1 MTTLISET
9 KTTRG
14 NVTTLMVA
22 LLAACVAFQLNAS
35 MLSPALV
42 TMGNELHT
50 DQAVIGLSQTWF
62 FTAAALFSLFL
73 PRLSDIVGRKK
84 ILLGMMLLMA
94 VGSVIAAMAPDV
106 TWLFVGR
113 IIQGVSGPTVPL
125 CLIMLRS
132 AVNNPRKYG
141 TLMGLITAVN
151 GGVAGV
157 DSFVGGYFAEHFG
170 FRSIFWL
177 MVGLAVV
184 ATALIALLAGESK
197 PAAGTTMDWLGVFF
211 IVIAVG
217 ALLTALNEGSKL
229 VGAFSSGTLMLAI
242 GLIVVAVAAF
252 AAFWTVE
259 KRMVEK
265 RTVEKRAKEPMVETI
280 HLRQRSTWAPLLT
293 TTLAMTGI
301 FAVINGIVPAY
312 VQAAAPGFGVGPTE
326 MALMILTP
334 YALLGWVFGPIS
346 GRLAPVLGYTKVLR
360 IGMLGSI
367 AALAIIAFF
376 GLGSLPLMIAGTA
389 LLGIMYAGTVN
400 IMLNGLGVVLSP
412 AGNPG
417 FLPGMNAGAFNLGA
431 GLSFLVLPAVLVA
444 TSALGDAKASYLT
457 VVVVGLAITVA
468 AFAASLLIPKPL
480 EAEVDK

>member
-1 MTTLISET
+1 MTALINET

-14 NVTTLMVA
+14 NVTALMVA

-113 IIQGVSGPTVPL
+113 IVQGVSGPTVPL

-141 TLMGLITAVN
+141 ALMGLITAVN

-184 ATALIALLAGESK
+184 ATALIAFLAGESK

-242 GLIVVAVAAF
+242 GLILVAVAAF
-252 AAFWTVE
+252 ATFWTVE
-259 KRMVEK
+259 KWTGEK
-265 RTVEKRAKEPMVETI
+265 RSKEPMVETV

-326 MALMILTP
+326 MSLMILTP

-376 GLGSLPLMIAGTA
+376 GLGSLPLMIVGTA
-389 LLGIMYAGTVN
+389 LLGITYAGTVN

-444 TSALGDAKASYLT
+444 TSALGDAKASYLM
-457 VVVVGLAITVA
+457 VVLVGLAITVA

-480 EAEVDK
+480 EAEVEK

>member
-1 MTTLISET
+1 MTAAVLET
-9 KTTRG
+9 RTTRG
-14 NVTTLMVA
+14 NVAALMTA

-42 TMGNELHT
+42 TMGQELKA
-50 DQAVIGLSQTWF
+50 DQALIGLSQTWF

-84 ILLGMMLLMA
+84 VLVGMMLLMA
-94 VGSVIAAMAPDV
+94 AGSVIAAVAPDI

-132 AVNNPRKYG
+132 AVANPRKYG

-177 MVGLAVV
+177 MVVLAAA
-184 ATALIALLAGESK
+184 ATALIMFLATESR
-197 PAAGTTMDWLGVFF
+197 PAAGTRMDWRGVFF

-217 ALLTALNEGSKL
+217 ALLTALNEAAKL
-229 VGAFSSGTLMLAI
+229 VAGFNPGVLVLSLVLVLVSA
-242 GLIVVAVAAF
+242 AAF
-252 AAFWTVE
+252 FAFW
-259 KRMVEK
+259 
-265 RTVEKRAKEPMVETI
+265 RTEQRAAQPMVETV
-280 HLRQRSTWAPLLT
+280 HLRQRATWAPLLT
-293 TTLAMTGI
+293 TTLTMTGI

-312 VQAAAPGFGVGPTE
+312 VQAADPGFGIGATE
-326 MALMILTP
+326 MSLLILTP
-334 YALLGWVFGPIS
+334 YALLGWVVGPLS
-346 GRLAPVLGYTKVLR
+346 GKLAPVLGYTKVLR
-360 IGMLGSI
+360 IGLLGSI
-367 AALAIIAFF
+367 VALAVIAFL
-376 GLGSLPLMIAGTA
+376 GLHSLPLMVAGTV

-431 GLSFLVLPAVLVA
+431 GLSFLILPAVLVA
-444 TSALGDAKASYLT
+444 TQALGDVTASYLT
-457 VVVVGLAITVA
+457 VVVVGLALTIA
-468 AFAASLLIPKPL
+468 AFAASLLIPKPV
-480 EAEVDK
+480 EAEVAE

>member
-1 MTTLISET
+1 MTALINET

-14 NVTTLMVA
+14 NVTALMVA

-113 IIQGVSGPTVPL
+113 IVQGVSGPTVPL

-141 TLMGLITAVN
+141 ALMGLITAVN

-184 ATALIALLAGESK
+184 ATALIAFLAGESK

-242 GLIVVAVAAF
+242 GLILVAVAAF
-252 AAFWTVE
+252 ATFWTVE
-259 KRMVEK
+259 KWAGEK
-265 RTVEKRAKEPMVETI
+265 RSKEPMVETV

-326 MALMILTP
+326 MSLMILTP

-376 GLGSLPLMIAGTA
+376 GLGSLPLMIVGTA
-389 LLGIMYAGTVN
+389 LLGITYAGTVN

-431 GLSFLVLPAVLVA
+431 GLSFLVLPAALVA
-444 TSALGDAKASYLT
+444 TSALGDAKASYLMA
-457 VVVVGLAITVA
+457 VVVGLAITVA

-480 EAEVDK
+480 EAEVEK

>member
-1 MTTLISET
+1 MAATMTESRTG
-9 KTTRG
+9 RG
-14 NVTTLMVA
+14 NIAALMTA

-42 TMGNELHT
+42 TMGQELKA
-50 DQAVIGLSQTWF
+50 DQALIGLSQTWF

-73 PRLSDIVGRKK
+73 PRLSDIIGRKK
-84 ILLGMMLLMA
+84 VLVGMMLLMA
-94 VGSVIAAMAPDV
+94 VGSVIAALAPDI

-132 AVNNPRKYG
+132 AVSNPRKYG

-177 MVGLAVV
+177 MVVLAFA
-184 ATALIALLAGESK
+184 ATALIVFLANESK
-197 PAAGTTMDWLGVFF
+197 PGAGTRMDWLGVFF
-211 IVIAVG
+211 IVVAVG
-217 ALLTALNEGSKL
+217 ALLTALNEAAKL
-229 VGAFSSGTLMLAI
+229 VGGFNSGTLLLSLA
-242 GLIVVAVAAF
+242 LVLVSAAAF
-252 AAFWTVE
+252 FAFW
-259 KRMVEK
+259 
-265 RTVEKRAKEPMVETI
+265 RTEQRAAQPMVETV
-280 HLRQRSTWAPLLT
+280 HLRQRATWAPLLT
-293 TTLAMTGI
+293 TTLTMTGI

-312 VQAAAPGFGVGPTE
+312 VQAASPGFGVGPTE
-326 MALMILTP
+326 MSLMILTP
-334 YALLGWVFGPIS
+334 YALLGWLVGPLS
-346 GRLAPVLGYTKVLR
+346 GKLAPVLGYTRVLR
-360 IGMLGSI
+360 IGLLGSI
-367 AALAIIAFF
+367 AALAVIAFL
-376 GLGSLPLMIAGTA
+376 GLHSLPMMIAGTV

-431 GLSFLVLPAVLVA
+431 GLSFLILPAVLVA
-444 TSALGDAKASYLT
+444 TSALGDAATSYLT
-457 VVVVGLAITVA
+457 VVVVGLALTIA
-468 AFAASLLIPKPL
+468 AFAASLLIPKPV
-480 EAEVDK
+480 EAEVAA